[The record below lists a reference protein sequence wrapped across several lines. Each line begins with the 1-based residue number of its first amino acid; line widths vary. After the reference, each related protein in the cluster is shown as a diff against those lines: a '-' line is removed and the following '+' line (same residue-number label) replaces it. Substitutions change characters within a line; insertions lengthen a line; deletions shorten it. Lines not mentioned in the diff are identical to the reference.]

1 MSPEQQREAVHQRL
15 SVAADEIF
23 RILEVM
29 MMGEYEAE
37 VSGSH
42 QGVGPHR
49 QLLDITLKTET
60 HLRRTGTLRI
70 YRFSP
75 EEIWLYVQTYLFIY
89 SLSHSSSAG
98 ICEQVCSHECNYVI
112 LVNL

>member
-37 VSGSH
+37 VSSSH
-42 QGVGPHR
+42 QGVEPHR

-60 HLRRTGTLRI
+60 HLRRTGTLKI

-75 EEIWLYVQTYLFIY
+75 EEILALCTNVFIY
-89 SLSHSSSAG
+89 LLTQSF
-98 ICEQVCSHECNYVI
+98 I
-112 LVNL
+112 LGWDL